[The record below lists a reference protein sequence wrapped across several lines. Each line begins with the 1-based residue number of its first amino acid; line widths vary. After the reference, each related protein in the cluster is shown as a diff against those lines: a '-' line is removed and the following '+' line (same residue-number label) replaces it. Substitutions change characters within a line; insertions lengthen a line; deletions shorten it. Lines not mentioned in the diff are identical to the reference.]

1 MTDLCANDALT
12 LAGMLR
18 RREVS
23 AREVTTAHIDR
34 IEALDGPVNAVAPGW
49 MAGDWMQARLGENY
63 GRLMERRAR
72 MTPLGRCVTA
82 EDVAATIV
90 SLVTSNPFVTG
101 EVVVVDGGYSA
112 TT

>member
-34 IEALDGPVNAVAPGW
+34 IEALDGPVNAMVTRSFDQALHRPRLAGHRRPLRLPG
-49 MAGDWMQARLGENY
+49 
-63 GRLMERRAR
+63 GRLPAD
-72 MTPLGRCVTA
+72 C
-82 EDVAATIV
+82 
-90 SLVTSNPFVTG
+90 
-101 EVVVVDGGYSA
+101 SA
-112 TT
+112 PALLPGL